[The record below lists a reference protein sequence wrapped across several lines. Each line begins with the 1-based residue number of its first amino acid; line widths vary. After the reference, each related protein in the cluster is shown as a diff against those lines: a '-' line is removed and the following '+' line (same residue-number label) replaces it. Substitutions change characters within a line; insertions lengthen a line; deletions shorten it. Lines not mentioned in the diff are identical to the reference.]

1 MSYRYLGYGITDSNG
16 EAKLEYDENGNH
28 LDHSITGTGAGELDI
43 VASLDN
49 PIGSGS
55 IVSEIYAV
63 TDYNKLDT
71 GIQGTASNI
80 WSSTSYFD
88 RQTDGTVFSNPS
100 ATGWTSVYFK
110 PNNSQNI
117 PLTDGLTFEFEIL
130 DIQVT
135 QSDQFRVRFIDG
147 GTNPYYSLTAT
158 GKYKFVLSDKL
169 YGYKDG
175 APLGEGVTYDTS
187 INTLNLGIIDTGAS
201 ASVKF
206 KNFGYY

>member
-1 MSYRYLGYGITDSNG
+1 MRIFQ
-16 EAKLEYDENGNH
+16 
-28 LDHSITGTGAGELDI
+28 
-43 VASLDN
+43 
-49 PIGSGS
+49 
-55 IVSEIYAV
+55 SETFVV

-71 GIQGTASNI
+71 GISGTASNI

-110 PNNSQNI
+110 PNISQYI

-147 GTNPYYSLTAT
+147 GTNPYYILTET

-175 APLGEGVTYDTS
+175 VALGEGVTYDTS
-187 INTLNLGIIDTGAS
+187 INTVQLGIVNTGAS

>member
-1 MSYRYLGYGITDSNG
+1 M
-16 EAKLEYDENGNH
+16 
-28 LDHSITGTGAGELDI
+28 
-43 VASLDN
+43 
-49 PIGSGS
+49 GS
-55 IVSEIYAV
+55 
-63 TDYNKLDT
+63 
-71 GIQGTASNI
+71 ASNI
-80 WSSTSYFD
+80 WSSTTYFD

-110 PNNSQNI
+110 PDSSTNI

-147 GTNPYYSLTAT
+147 GTNPYYILTAT

-175 APLGEGVTYDTS
+175 VPLGEGVTYDTS